1 VVAVVIEVS
10 PSCVGGPTLE
20 GAMHNARD
28 ESKGLM
34 TYRMLFGEVF
44 AVDVTI

>member
-1 VVAVVIEVS
+1 VAVVIEVS

-20 GAMHNARD
+20 GAMHNERP

-34 TYRMLFGEVF
+34 TLGSLFSEVF
-44 AVDVTI
+44 ALDVTI

>member
-1 VVAVVIEVS
+1 VVIEVS

-20 GAMHNARD
+20 GAMHNERD

-34 TYRMLFGEVF
+34 TLGTSFDEVF
-44 AVDVTI
+44 ALNVTI